1 MGIHLQEDD
10 SRLALD
16 IKLIKN
22 IKKMKLLKILILII
36 ILQVSIFSQRIV
48 TLAPGLTEIVFSLGK
63 GKNIIGNTKFCNFPE
78 KAKKIRKIGG
88 YLDLNLEVLID
99 LKPDI
104 IILYPEHYNKIK
116 ILKDKAELL
125 IVKHETLN
133 DIFNSI
139 RLISEKLKKIEKGKL
154 ITSKIKKALM
164 NIKLKTLKKKKFK
177 TLLIAGRNP
186 DQLTN
191 ITIIGKTD
199 FLNEILEI
207 SGGINAYN
215 GDIPYPN
222 ISLESIVYMNP
233 DFIIEF
239 SYFYTDKK
247 RKEILN
253 LWSKHDI
260 ITAVN
265 KERIKIVK
273 ETFLLIPGP
282 RVGEIAK
289 KLYNFFY
296 D

>member
-1 MGIHLQEDD
+1 
-10 SRLALD
+10 
-16 IKLIKN
+16 
-22 IKKMKLLKILILII
+22 MKILRILILII
-36 ILQVSIFSQRIV
+36 ILQVSIFSQRII

-63 GKNIIGNTKFCNFPE
+63 GENIVGNTKFCDFPE
-78 KAKKIRKIGG
+78 KAKKIKKIGG
-88 YLDLNLEVLID
+88 YLDLSLEILID

-116 ILKDKAELL
+116 IVKDKAELL
-125 IVKHETLN
+125 IVKHKTLK
-133 DIFNSI
+133 DIFDSI
-139 RLISEKLKKIEKGKL
+139 QLISEKLGEIERGEL
-154 ITSKIKKALM
+154 IISKIKKTLM
-164 NIKLKTLKKKKFK
+164 NIRLKTLKKKKFK
-177 TLLIAGRNP
+177 TLLIIGRNP

-191 ITIIGKTD
+191 ITIMGKND

-207 SGGINAYN
+207 SGGINAYKGN
-215 GDIPYPN
+215 IPYPN
-222 ISLESIVYMNP
+222 ISLESVVYMNP

-239 SYFYTDKK
+239 SNLYSDKK

-253 LWSKHDI
+253 LWSKHYI
-260 ITAVN
+260 ITAVK
-265 KERIKIVK
+265 KERIKIIK

>member
-1 MGIHLQEDD
+1 
-10 SRLALD
+10 
-16 IKLIKN
+16 
-22 IKKMKLLKILILII
+22 MKLLKILILII

-88 YLDLNLEVLID
+88 YLDLNLEILID
-99 LKPDI
+99 LNPDI

-125 IVKHETLN
+125 TVKHETLN

-154 ITSKIKKALM
+154 ITSKIKKTLM

-177 TLLIAGRNP
+177 TLLIAGRNQ
-186 DQLTN
+186 DQLNN

-207 SGGINAYN
+207 TGGINAYN
-215 GDIPYPN
+215 
-222 ISLESIVYMNP
+222 
-233 DFIIEF
+233 
-239 SYFYTDKK
+239 
-247 RKEILN
+247 
-253 LWSKHDI
+253 
-260 ITAVN
+260 
-265 KERIKIVK
+265 
-273 ETFLLIPGP
+273 
-282 RVGEIAK
+282 
-289 KLYNFFY
+289 
-296 D
+296 

>member
-1 MGIHLQEDD
+1 
-10 SRLALD
+10 
-16 IKLIKN
+16 
-22 IKKMKLLKILILII
+22 MKLLKILILII

-99 LKPDI
+99 LNPDI

-139 RLISEKLKKIEKGKL
+139 RLISEKLKKIEKGKS

-164 NIKLKTLKKKKFK
+164 NIKLKTVKKKKFK

-222 ISLESIVYMNP
+222 ISLESVVYMNP

-247 RKEILN
+247 KKEILN

-260 ITAVN
+260 ITAVK
-265 KERIKIVK
+265 KERIKIIK

-282 RVGEIAK
+282 RIGEIAK